1 MALNDG
7 WNVGALLGLD
17 EPRLLRAVAFERHSL
32 NPIGG
37 VGLESV
43 TLAASDGDE
52 IPCLFL
58 TPPTPTPKP
67 WHRAVIAVHQ
77 HAGRFDLGKS
87 ELAGLRGDPSM
98 AFGLRLAQSG
108 FPTLIPDLVGFEER
122 QRPGDDPASAE
133 RFDALIRIA
142 EGSSLQAKHTSD
154 VAVATSW
161 LAENEDIPGP
171 IGIMGHSLGGQIA
184 LFNLAFDNRL
194 KAGVINCGIGTLTSF
209 RDQRI
214 PHNPAWFV
222 PGLIERGDV
231 QSIAANIT
239 DPQVLV
245 VAGTVDPWFP
255 ASGVR
260 EVVDAF
266 PPGACDFREERT
278 AHKLSEGTLSGAVI
292 WPQRNL

>member
-7 WNVGALLGLD
+7 GTVGALLSLD
-17 EPRLLRAVAFERHSL
+17 EPRFLRAVAFERHGL
-32 NPIGG
+32 NQIGG

-43 TLAASDGDE
+43 TLATKDGDE

-58 TPPTPTPKP
+58 TPSTPKP
-67 WHRAVIAVHQ
+67 WHRAMIAVHQ

-87 ELAGLRGDPSM
+87 ELVGLRGDPSM

-122 QRPGDDPASAE
+122 QRAGDDPASAE
-133 RFDALIRIA
+133 RLDSFIRIA

-161 LAENEDIPGP
+161 LAENEDISGP
-171 IGIMGHSLGGQIA
+171 IGIMGHSLGGQIV

-209 RDQRI
+209 REQRI

-255 ASGVR
+255 AYGVR

-266 PPGACDFREERT
+266 PPGACDFRKERM
-278 AHKLSEGTLSGAVI
+278 AHELSEGTLSAALD
-292 WPQRNL
+292 WLQRNL

>member
-7 WNVGALLGLD
+7 GTVGALLGLD
-17 EPRLLRAVAFERHSL
+17 EPRFLRAVTFERHDL
-32 NPIGG
+32 DPIGA
-37 VGLESV
+37 VGMESI

-52 IPCLFL
+52 IRCLFL
-58 TPPTPTPKP
+58 TPSTPKP
-67 WHRAVIAVHQ
+67 WHCAMIAVHQ

-108 FPTLIPDLVGFEER
+108 FPTLIPDLLGFEER
-122 QRPGDDPASAE
+122 QRPGHDPASAE
-133 RFDALIRIA
+133 RFDAFIRIA

-154 VAVATSW
+154 VAVATSS
-161 LAENEDIPGP
+161 LAENDDIVGP

-184 LFNLAFDNRL
+184 LFNLAFDSRL

-209 RDQRI
+209 RDEHI

-231 QSIAANIT
+231 QSIATLIT
-239 DPQVLV
+239 DRRVLV
-245 VAGTVDPWFP
+245 AAGTADPWFP
-255 ASGVR
+255 ADGVR
-260 EVVDAF
+260 AVVNAF
-266 PPGACDFREERT
+266 PPDACDYREERT
-278 AHKLSEGTLSGAVI
+278 AHELSEEILSAAVV
-292 WPQRNL
+292 WLRQNL